1 MVDQKTDYDRRVVE
15 LQDALVGKLYSSL
28 FVFCFVFQE
37 NLYQFD
43 LKSFSTFLVNLGKNN
58 FLVNSK
64 GSQVLVSET
73 NFLGLTAF
81 LFFYL
86 SLTTRFFAGKCQFPE
101 TAGRADQPISGG
113 ADLSTA
119 STQNGEFITTS
130 DKGSVQN
137 H

>member
-64 GSQVLVSET
+64 GSQVLVTET
-73 NFLGLTAF
+73 NFLGLTVF
-81 LFFYL
+81 LFFTYL
-86 SLTTRFFAGKCQFPE
+86 LQRVSSQENVSSQKQQAEQTSQSAEEQISQLQAHRMVSL
-101 TAGRADQPISGG
+101 
-113 ADLSTA
+113 
-119 STQNGEFITTS
+119 
-130 DKGSVQN
+130 
-137 H
+137 